1 MMFYKII
8 LKIIII
14 INNIIKMFLIF
25 RNILSRNILSRNILS
40 KNILSKN
47 QLNKRFFTN
56 NCNNICK
63 INIEELNNIKSM
75 ISYIQILSTIN
86 YFITFIILLK

>member
-14 INNIIKMFLIF
+14 INNIIKMFF
-25 RNILSRNILSRNILS
+25 RSRIILSRNILS
-40 KNILSKN
+40 KNILSKH
-47 QLNKRFFTN
+47 QINKRFFSN

-63 INIEELNNIKSM
+63 INIEELNNVKNM
-75 ISYIQILSTIN
+75 ITYIQILSTIN